1 MADGSSQ
8 LLARPP
14 VKIPGGKR
22 KLAAQICTYMPAQ
35 INRYVEPFCGGA
47 AVFFH
52 LYNEGRL
59 TRATVRLSDTNA
71 ELISLFRAIRDEP
84 ASLIAHLREHSGRY
98 DKQKEDYFYAVRSQD
113 PRTWTDDARIGGRFI
128 FLNKTCFNGVI
139 RYNQSGLFNVPHGRF
154 KSPPVI
160 CDAENIMM
168 CSHALSRVDLTCED
182 FTRAFDFELRT
193 VDAHHVLYADP
204 PYVPLSD
211 TSDFTSYSKD
221 GFTKDHQL
229 ALADRAKKLARASS
243 VHGGRVICS
252 NSSAPFVRELYD
264 GTEFVIH
271 EILAARSVNSKT
283 DRRGEIKELLMVSA
297 P

>member
-22 KLAAQICTYMPAQ
+22 KLAAQICAHMPAQ

-71 ELISLFRAIRDEP
+71 ELISTFRAIRDEP
-84 ASLIAHLREHSGRY
+84 ASVIAHLREHAGRW
-98 DKQKEDYFYAVRSQD
+98 DKQKRDYFYAVRSQD
-113 PRTWTDDARIGGRFI
+113 PRTWTDDARIAGRFI

-139 RYNQSGLFNVPHGRF
+139 RYNKSGIFNVPVGTF
-154 KSPPVI
+154 KTPPVI

-168 CSHALSRVDLTCED
+168 CSHALSRVDITCED
-182 FTRAFDFELRT
+182 FTSAFDCEIRT
-193 VDAHHVLYADP
+193 VDAYHVTYADP

-221 GFTKDHQL
+221 GFTKDHQTML
-229 ALADRAKKLARASS
+229 AECAKKLARASAPN
-243 VHGGRVICS
+243 GGRVIVS
-252 NSSAPFVRELYD
+252 NSAAPLVRDLYD
-264 GTEFVIH
+264 GEPFTIH
-271 EILAARSVNSKT
+271 EILAKRSINSKT
-283 DRRGEIKELLMVSA
+283 DRRGEIKELLMVST
-297 P
+297 